1 MNNNK
6 NEINIDFLEVISV
19 AWKGKKK
26 IAIVIIISVICAFL
40 IHYNREN
47 PTFNASTKLYPL
59 FKSDITS
66 FDLSNTSNIFTVDE
80 VVLFNQYI
88 ENLRTGEVLKDA
100 IKKFKFVDKK
110 NYKDDVVYE
119 EDVAKFFFEIEITNA
134 YDKIGK
140 KFVKNGWKIQAK
152 NVDQKKWLDLLNYV
166 KIENNKISI
175 SKIKKIF
182 YGKLENEKRLN
193 NFKIDLSQYELR
205 NIEKKLD
212 KENNERFLLQ
222 KFRLEDL
229 ETLIKNSYSDYDR
242 EIEVVKKYLKEQA
255 IIARETGIKTP
266 VANILKVTN
275 ILDLANESDVKNL
288 RDNIV
293 AAPFFM
299 RGYIA
304 IEKQLQILDE
314 RSKEDKKIFIDNLGL
329 LDEKRK
335 INQDLVFEREPLLA
349 KYKRPILISKEKIK
363 NLIYIK
369 EVILPRAKT
378 LFEDTVL
385 FSPTVFEGVNFTP
398 LSTEFSRGMVLSL
411 KELVAL
417 SIIFGF
423 IIGTIYV
430 LIQNGKN
437 SKENA

>member
-1 MNNNK
+1 M
-6 NEINIDFLEVISV
+6 
-19 AWKGKKK
+19 
-26 IAIVIIISVICAFL
+26 
-40 IHYNREN
+40 
-47 PTFNASTKLYPL
+47 
-59 FKSDITS
+59 
-66 FDLSNTSNIFTVDE
+66 
-80 VVLFNQYI
+80 
-88 ENLRTGEVLKDA
+88 KDA

>member
-88 ENLRTGEVLKDA
+88 ENLTTGEVLKDA

>member
-88 ENLRTGEVLKDA
+88 ENLTTGEVLKDA

-266 VANILKVTN
+266 VANILNMTN

-329 LDEKRK
+329 LDEKRR

-430 LIQNGKN
+430 LIQNGMN